1 MKKKKNKKIEI
12 PSGFVLIKE
21 MPNYYINEYGKIFSL
36 NKRGLMKEVISQPCG
51 YIRHTLYDN
60 YKTLAVRV
68 HSLVAQYFIGPR
80 PKGMQVNH
88 IDGNKTNNHY
98 SNLEYV
104 TPLRNVQH
112 SVEMGLKP
120 SWFKS
125 VDNNEFINFYRTKNI
140 SWIANY
146 YGIKNT
152 HVARKAASLLSREER
167 KFIQYDK
174 QRKTFERKHANNNR
188 V

>member
-1 MKKKKNKKIEI
+1 MKRSKIKI
-12 PSGFVLIKE
+12 PKGFIQIKE

-36 NKRGLMKEVISQPCG
+36 NKRGFLNQTVSQPCG

-60 YKTLAVRV
+60 WKTMPIRV

-80 PKGMQVNH
+80 PEGYQVNH

-104 TPLRNVQH
+104 TPMQNIRH
-112 SVEMGLKP
+112 SVETGLKA
-120 SWFKS
+120 SWFKD
-125 VDNNEFINFYRTKNI
+125 VDSEEFKKIYSKHSI
-140 SWIANY
+140 SYVANY

-152 HVARKAASLLSREER
+152 HVARKAAALFTREER
-167 KFIQYDK
+167 KFLQYKK
-174 QRKTFERKHANNNR
+174 QKESFNERKHANDIKL
-188 V
+188 